1 MNLDCGWSGWTWCR
15 FCGRWKLQTWCSA
28 VLQCLTLAACSS
40 LERQPAACDQWS
52 FRWPCPVNGPTIT
65 LTAHRSSRSA
75 VAADS
80 LPCLL
85 SHFYSL
91 DWLMTMLVRYAIKAL
106 PGAFWSGSITT
117 ADSMSMWI
125 PFPSWAAR
133 IEWSHF
139 FYSSPIQPQHILHWL
154 LPRLK
159 ESGHNLRSRGHS
171 LFCSVLQPSSIWGL
185 ATPLT
190 YFLHLSLSS
199 VILIDSSRGSPVHV
213 LMLSICAMC
222 GLLCLRAPGIVPR
235 IISSSFSSVVDR
247 HTKCMRQPRSC
258 L

>member
-1 MNLDCGWSGWTWCR
+1 MDVVQILRTVETPDVVLSSIAMSHSGRMLFTGTSAGSVRSMKFPLTVPGEWTDYHAHSSPVVKVC
-15 FCGRWKLQTWCSA
+15 CGRGFTSL
-28 VLQCLTLAACSS
+28 LTFSLLFVRLTNDYASS
-40 LERQPAACDQWS
+40 LC
-52 FRWPCPVNGPTIT
+52 NTGP
-65 LTAHRSSRSA
+65 SSGI
-75 VAADS
+75 
-80 LPCLL
+80 
-85 SHFYSL
+85 
-91 DWLMTMLVRYAIKAL
+91 LVW
-106 PGAFWSGSITT
+106 GITT

-133 IEWSHF
+133 IEWSHS
-139 FYSSPIQPQHILHWL
+139 FYSSPIQPQHMLHWL
-154 LPRLK
+154 LPPLK

-171 LFCSVLQPSSIWGL
+171 LFCSVLQRSLIWGL

-247 HTKCMRQPRSC
+247 HTKCMWQPRSC